1 MALSETAPAP
11 PPALTAPTMC
21 EALMT
26 TAALRPDQV
35 ALRSPD
41 DSFSLTFAQLLRRLA
56 ATASLLHD
64 RGLRKGDALGLM
76 MLNRPEFH
84 VVDAAAMLLGATPF
98 SLYNTSPAEQIAFVM
113 GDAGNRIVV
122 AEARFVD
129 VVRQAAGDGVQV
141 VELGELEGGDEDF
154 DLEPHWRA
162 VAPEDLLTLIYTSGT
177 TGPPKGVELTHANML
192 AELRAMHAAVPL
204 EGGGRWVSFL
214 PSAHVADRWGSHY
227 ASLMT
232 YGHTVTPVADPT
244 QLFAVVAQ
252 VRPTAFGGVPRV
264 WEKLKAALEASGAAA
279 LPQDQLRARLGLHEA
294 RWLAV
299 CKPRFADVLREAAG
313 DAVRVVELD
322 ELSGGDEG
330 FDLESRWRAVTPD
343 DLLTL
348 IYTSGTTGP
357 PKGVELAHASML
369 AELRGVHAAVPL
381 EGGGRW
387 VSFLPSAHVADRW
400 GSHYSALMTYGHTV
414 TPVADPTQVFAV
426 VAQVRPTSFGGVPR
440 VWEKLKAA
448 LEASGAAALPAD
460 QLKARLGLDEARWLA
475 VGAAPTPVEVLEFF
489 AERGMPICEVWGM
502 SETSCIVTTNR
513 PGATKLGSVGQ
524 PVDGMEL
531 WIADDGELLVR
542 GPLVMAGYRNR
553 PDLTAQAVDADGW
566 LHTGDV
572 GRIDDDGYVWI
583 VDRKKEL
590 IINAAGKNISPA
602 NIEAL
607 LKSSGPLIGQACVI
621 GDRRPYIV
629 ALLVLDPDTA
639 AGLDPTDAD
648 VVAQVQEEVD
658 AANAHLARVEQVKR
672 FRVVPAEW
680 LPGGDELTPTMKL
693 KRRPIA
699 EKYAGEIDALYA

>member
-1 MALSETAPAP
+1 LTTAPGAARIASVTLSEAVPAP
-11 PPALTAPTMC
+11 PPALAAATMC

-26 TAALRPDQV
+26 TAAQRPDQV

-41 DSFSLTFAQLLRRLA
+41 DAFSLTFAQLQRRLA
-56 ATASLLHD
+56 ATASILYD

-84 VVDAAAMLLGATPF
+84 VVDAAAMLLGVTPF
-98 SLYNTSPAEQIAFVM
+98 SLYNTSPAEQIAFVV
-113 GDAGNRIVV
+113 GDAGTRLVV
-122 AEARFVD
+122 VEPGFAD

-141 VELGELEGGDEDF
+141 VELSELDGGDEDF
-154 DLEPHWRA
+154 DLQAHWRA
-162 VAPEDLLTLIYTSGT
+162 VGPDDLLTLIYTSGT

-192 AELRAMHAAVPL
+192 AELR
-204 EGGGRWVSFL
+204 
-214 PSAHVADRWGSHY
+214 
-227 ASLMT
+227 
-232 YGHTVTPVADPT
+232 
-244 QLFAVVAQ
+244 
-252 VRPTAFGGVPRV
+252 
-264 WEKLKAALEASGAAA
+264 
-279 LPQDQLRARLGLHEA
+279 
-294 RWLAV
+294 
-299 CKPRFADVLREAAG
+299 
-313 DAVRVVELD
+313 
-322 ELSGGDEG
+322 
-330 FDLESRWRAVTPD
+330 
-343 DLLTL
+343 
-348 IYTSGTTGP
+348 
-357 PKGVELAHASML
+357 
-369 AELRGVHAAVPL
+369 GVHAAVPL
-381 EGGGRW
+381 ESGGRW

-426 VAQVRPTSFGGVPR
+426 VAQVRPTLFGGVPR

-460 QLKARLGLDEARWLA
+460 ELKARLGLDEARWLA
-475 VGAAPTPVEVLEFF
+475 TGAAPMPVEVLEFF
-489 AERGMPICEVWGM
+489 AARGMPICEVWGM
-502 SETSCIVTTNR
+502 SETSCIATTNR

-524 PVDGMEL
+524 PLDGMEL

-553 PDLTAQAVDADGW
+553 PDLTAQAIDPDGW
-566 LHTGDV
+566 LRTGDV
-572 GRIDDDGYVWI
+572 GRIDDDGYLWI

-629 ALLVLDPDTA
+629 ALLVLDPDTG
-639 AGLDPTDAD
+639 AGLDPADAD
-648 VVAQVQEEVD
+648 VVARVQAEVD
-658 AANAHLARVEQVKR
+658 AANAHLSRVEQVKR
-672 FRVVPAEW
+672 FRVLPAEW

-699 EKYAGEIDALYA
+699 TKYAGEIDGLYA

>member
-1 MALSETAPAP
+1 MTLSEAAPAP
-11 PPALTAPTMC
+11 PPALAAATMG

-26 TAALRPDQV
+26 TAAQRPDQV

-56 ATASLLHD
+56 ATASVLHD
-64 RGLRKGDALGLM
+64 RGLRKGDALALM

-113 GDAGNRIVV
+113 GDAGNRLAV
-122 AEARFVD
+122 AEPRFAD
-129 VVRQAAGDGVQV
+129 VVREAAGDGVRV
-141 VELGELEGGDEDF
+141 VELAELEGGDEDF

-162 VAPEDLLTLIYTSGT
+162 VVPEDLLTLIYTSGT

-192 AELRAMHAAVPL
+192 AEMRGVHAAVPL
-204 EGGGRWVSFL
+204 ESGGRWVSFL

-227 ASLMT
+227 SSLMT

-244 QLFAVVAQ
+244 QVFAVVAQ

-279 LPQDQLRARLGLHEA
+279 LPPE
-294 RWLAV
+294 
-299 CKPRFADVLREAAG
+299 
-313 DAVRVVELD
+313 
-322 ELSGGDEG
+322 
-330 FDLESRWRAVTPD
+330 
-343 DLLTL
+343 
-348 IYTSGTTGP
+348 
-357 PKGVELAHASML
+357 
-369 AELRGVHAAVPL
+369 
-381 EGGGRW
+381 
-387 VSFLPSAHVADRW
+387 
-400 GSHYSALMTYGHTV
+400 
-414 TPVADPTQVFAV
+414 
-426 VAQVRPTSFGGVPR
+426 
-440 VWEKLKAA
+440 
-448 LEASGAAALPAD
+448 
-460 QLKARLGLDEARWLA
+460 QLKERLGLDQARWLA

-489 AERGMPICEVWGM
+489 AARGMPICEVWGM

-513 PGATKLGSVGQ
+513 PGATRFGSVGQ

-542 GPLVMAGYRNR
+542 GPLVMAGYRDR
-553 PDLTAQAVDADGW
+553 RDLTAQAIDADGW

-572 GRIDDDGYVWI
+572 GRIDDDGYLWI

-607 LKSSGPLIGQACVI
+607 LKSSGPLIGQACVV

-629 ALLVLDPDTA
+629 ALLVLDPDTG
-639 AGLDPTDAD
+639 AGLDPTDPD
-648 VVAQVQEEVD
+648 VVARVREEVD
-658 AANAHLARVEQVKR
+658 AANAHLSRVEQVKR
-672 FRVVPAEW
+672 FRVLPAEW
-680 LPGGDELTPTMKL
+680 LAGGDELTPTMKL

-699 EKYAGEIDALYA
+699 EKYAVEIDALYA

>member
-1 MALSETAPAP
+1 LTKTTGQASINPMALSETAPAP

-122 AEARFVD
+122 AEPRFVD
-129 VVRQAAGDGVQV
+129 VVRQAVGDGVQV

-264 WEKLKAALEASGAAA
+264 WEKLKAALEASGAAQLA
-279 LPQDQLRARLGLHEA
+279 PDELRARLG
-294 RWLAV
+294 
-299 CKPRFADVLREAAG
+299 F
-313 DAVRVVELD
+313 
-322 ELSGGDEG
+322 
-330 FDLESRWRAVTPD
+330 
-343 DLLTL
+343 
-348 IYTSGTTGP
+348 
-357 PKGVELAHASML
+357 
-369 AELRGVHAAVPL
+369 
-381 EGGGRW
+381 
-387 VSFLPSAHVADRW
+387 
-400 GSHYSALMTYGHTV
+400 
-414 TPVADPTQVFAV
+414 
-426 VAQVRPTSFGGVPR
+426 
-440 VWEKLKAA
+440 
-448 LEASGAAALPAD
+448 
-460 QLKARLGLDEARWLA
+460 DEARWLA
-475 VGAAPTPVEVLEFF
+475 TGAAPMPVEVLEFF
-489 AERGMPICEVWGM
+489 AARGMPICEVWGM

-524 PVDGMEL
+524 PLDGMEL

-553 PDLTAQAVDADGW
+553 PDLTAHAIDPYGW
-566 LHTGDV
+566 LSTGDV
-572 GRIDDDGYVWI
+572 GRIDDDGYLWI

-607 LKSSGPLIGQACVI
+607 LKSSGPLIGQACVV
-621 GDRRPYIV
+621 GDRRPYIA

-639 AGLDPTDAD
+639 AGLDPADAE
-648 VVAQVQEEVD
+648 VVARVQAEVD
-658 AANAHLARVEQVKR
+658 AANTHLARVEQVKR
-672 FRVVPAEW
+672 FRVLSAEW

-699 EKYAGEIDALYA
+699 AKYAGEIDGLYA

>member
-1 MALSETAPAP
+1 MTLSEPVPAP
-11 PPALTAPTMC
+11 PPALAAATMC

-26 TAALRPDQV
+26 TAAERPDQV

-41 DSFSLTFAQLLRRLA
+41 DAFSLTFAQLARRLA
-56 ATASLLHD
+56 GTASVLHD
-64 RGLRKGDALGLM
+64 LGLRRGDALGLM

-113 GDAGNRIVV
+113 GDAGNRLVV
-122 AEARFVD
+122 CE
-129 VVRQAAGDGVQV
+129 
-141 VELGELEGGDEDF
+141 
-154 DLEPHWRA
+154 
-162 VAPEDLLTLIYTSGT
+162 
-177 TGPPKGVELTHANML
+177 
-192 AELRAMHAAVPL
+192 
-204 EGGGRWVSFL
+204 
-214 PSAHVADRWGSHY
+214 
-227 ASLMT
+227 
-232 YGHTVTPVADPT
+232 
-244 QLFAVVAQ
+244 
-252 VRPTAFGGVPRV
+252 
-264 WEKLKAALEASGAAA
+264 
-279 LPQDQLRARLGLHEA
+279 
-294 RWLAV
+294 
-299 CKPRFADVLREAAG
+299 PRFAAVLREAAS
-313 DAVRVVELD
+313 DDVRVVELD
-322 ELSGGDEG
+322 ELTGGDEG
-330 FDLESRWRAVTPD
+330 FDLEPHWRAVTPD

-357 PKGVELAHASML
+357 PKGVELTHAGML

-381 EGGGRW
+381 ESGGRW

-426 VAQVRPTSFGGVPR
+426 VAQVRPTAFGGVPR

-460 QLKARLGLDEARWLA
+460 ALKARLGLDEARWLA

-513 PGATKLGSVGQ
+513 PGAIKFGSVGQ
-524 PVDGMEL
+524 PVEGMKL

-553 PDLTAQAVDADGW
+553 PDLTAEAVDADGW

-572 GRIDDDGYVWI
+572 ARIDEDGFVWI

-590 IINAAGKNISPA
+590 IINAAGKNMSPA
-602 NIEAL
+602 NIEAR
-607 LKSSGPLIGQACVI
+607 LKASGPLIGQACVV
-621 GDRRPYIV
+621 GDRRPFNI
-629 ALLVLDPDTA
+629 ALLVLDPDTG
-639 AGLDPTDAD
+639 AGLDPEDPE
-648 VVAQVQEEVD
+648 VVARVQDEVD
-658 AANAHLARVEQVKR
+658 AANAHLARVEQIKR
-672 FRVVPAEW
+672 FRLLAAEW

-699 EKYAGEIDALYA
+699 AKYAGEIDALYA